1 MSTVFNLLIK
11 VFYDGTL
18 FHGSQRQ
25 PRLRTVEGE
34 VIKAFRNIGLNF
46 EKFVASGRTDK
57 GVHAL
62 SQVFMLTV
70 RDVGEEKVEEVIGKV
85 REELPV
91 DIIIWGYRIVNFE
104 FNPRFNAICRRY
116 VYVRYARG
124 FNVHKAS
131 EIAKRFIGKH
141 DFKCFSSYLYSQVP
155 EFISTERTILGFN
168 IFKTDDIVIFDIVA
182 DSFLRQMVRRIVSFT
197 ELYVAGKKSIKDL
210 NTAFKGICEVADV
223 KPAAPENL
231 ILFDVT
237 YPFSFKIISE
247 SVREMKEYWM
257 KKSTKH
263 ILFKFLYEHVDFKYD
278 KPVFKQF
285 SLT

>member
-1 MSTVFNLLIK
+1 MSTIFNLLIK

-34 VIKAFRNIGLNF
+34 VIRAFRNIGLSF

-70 RDVGEEKVEEVIGKV
+70 HTASEGKVEEVIDKV
-85 REELPV
+85 REELPE
-91 DIIIWGYRIVNFE
+91 DIIIWAYRVVNFE

-116 VYVRYARG
+116 VYVKYAKE

-131 EIAKRFIGKH
+131 EIAKRFMGRH
-141 DFKCFSSYLYSQVP
+141 DFKCFSSYLYSQIP
-155 EFISTERTILGFN
+155 EFINVERTILSFN
-168 IFKTDDIVIFDIVA
+168 IFKMNSVIVFDIVA

-197 ELYVAGKKSIKDL
+197 DLYVAGEKSKEDL
-210 NTAFKGICEVADV
+210 NAAFKGICEVADV
-223 KPAAPENL
+223 KPAAPRNL

-237 YPFSFKIISE
+237 YPLSFKIISE
-247 SVREMKEYWM
+247 SIREMKKYWM
-257 KKSTKH
+257 RKSTEH

-278 KPVFKQF
+278 KPVFK
-285 SLT
+285 